1 MRTPLAL
8 ALFVFFPAACAAPLD
23 VTRVVDGRVALGRF
37 IPPDA
42 YSAFLRGA
50 MAEEAG
56 QLAAAASAYTEAAS
70 LDEDPE
76 IWTRIGD
83 VRCVMSHRDAGRA
96 GPETPGADGAFARAL
111 AIDPA
116 YAPALEARARC
127 AASRGDER
135 AAREDEERAAAL
147 DPLAIRPPILLAE
160 APPAATRPDALP
172 GAHSDEAEGW
182 RDRLVS
188 LALLHGTS
196 PAAWDALAAWGTSH
210 GDATLVARALANVAR
225 LVPARKA
232 ELAARA
238 AALAGDGELV
248 AARALAAA
256 LVDEPGDR
264 SSGGEGPA
272 PAAMPL
278 VARLAVDEAL
288 ARRDEDAA
296 RRRATRAHIGLDVV
310 AGRALLAGDAT
321 LARDLAE
328 PVVAADPRATGAR
341 MVLATAA
348 YRLGDAGRVARAFDL
363 HAGDEGRRVPVSPE
377 ALLPFARIVERI
389 SSPDAARRV
398 LDAWAPVSILAG
410 DALVT
415 PVAVDLAA
423 LGSLRDD
430 ALPLDA
436 RVELAARRSEPLPPF
451 DASTGELDAR
461 HRLFAWA
468 IGKPGETA
476 TLELA
481 RRLSPASGHDSLIAV
496 ALARLSLAAG
506 RALGP
511 GGLDPILAVDPG
523 DAILAA
529 AALDLAKRTGDL
541 RAIAPARA
549 RLTALARTAGE
560 RAHALE

>member
-1 MRTPLAL
+1 MRAPFALAVLAL
-8 ALFVFFPAACAAPLD
+8 LPAACAAPLE
-23 VTRVVDGRVALGRF
+23 VTRVVDGRVAEGRF

-56 QLAAAASAYTEAAS
+56 QLSVAASAYTEAAS

-83 VRCVMSHRDAGRA
+83 VRCVMSHREAGRA
-96 GPETPGADGAFARAL
+96 GLETPGAEEAFTRAL

-135 AAREDEERAAAL
+135 AAHEDEERAAAL

-160 APPAATRPDALP
+160 AEATT
-172 GAHSDEAEGW
+172 SAEGG
-182 RDRLVS
+182 RERLVS
-188 LALLHGTS
+188 LTLLHGTS

-210 GDATLVARALANVAR
+210 GDAMLVARALATVAR

-232 ELAARA
+232 ELAGRA
-238 AALAGDGELV
+238 AALAGDGEL
-248 AARALAAA
+248 ASARALAAA

-288 ARRDEDAA
+288 ARRDEPAA

-310 AGRALLAGDAT
+310 AGRALLAGDAK
-321 LARDLAE
+321 LACDLAE
-328 PVVAADPRATGAR
+328 PVVAADPRAIGAR
-341 MVLATAA
+341 MVLATAG
-348 YRLGDAGRVARAFDL
+348 YRLGDAGRVARALDL
-363 HAGDEGRRVPVSPE
+363 HGGDEGRRVPVSPE

-398 LDAWAPVSILAG
+398 LEAWAPVSILAG

-423 LGSLRDD
+423 LGALRDD
-430 ALPLDA
+430 TLPLDA

-451 DASTGELDAR
+451 DASSGELDAR

-468 IGKPGETA
+468 MGKPGEAA

-523 DAILAA
+523 DPILAA
-529 AALDLAKRTGDL
+529 AALDLAKRSGDL